1 MKNQE
6 TKKKQTKVVYLK
18 DLEED
23 MILCRKGS
31 EYLVEEVTNTVAVL
45 RNLKTGDVG
54 HIYNRYGVLYGFYIL

>member
-1 MKNQE
+1 MKEQKIN
-6 TKKKQTKVVYLK
+6 KKRNKVVYLK

-23 MILCRKGS
+23 MVLCGKGS

-54 HIYNRYGVLYGFYIL
+54 HIYNKYGVLYGFYIL